1 MVHIGPDVPQ
11 SKGVTVNGRVTL
23 RIGGGPFLMA
33 SMDYYKQKG
42 LRFSEAFLFEDLLV
56 NYEPFLGVVRAHYM
70 VFWFG
75 LLRREARRLGE
86 N

>member
-11 SKGVTVNGRVTL
+11 SKGVTVNGRVTV

-42 LRFSEAFLFEDLLV
+42 LRFSEAFPLGILLD
-56 NYEPFLGVVRAHYM
+56 NYGAILGVIRPHY
-70 VFWFG
+70 
-75 LLRREARRLGE
+75 
-86 N
+86 